1 MHILLIWTYLP
12 DLKVSDMKQLR
23 PIVNSIQSKMISCRK
38 MAKYGIQIVA
48 IQKMQP
54 HLTN

>member
-1 MHILLIWTYLP
+1 
-12 DLKVSDMKQLR
+12 MKQLR